1 MNKQAAFRLRTH
13 RWHGLPAW
21 MLLVALCWSGGSG
34 HLVVAEAL
42 PAERPHLI
50 LLSIDGLVPDYYNRP
65 DRLGLRLPN
74 MRRLCREGVCAE
86 GVIGVYPTVTF
97 PSHTTLITGARP
109 ADHGVWMNTIFDEP
123 TQPATGRWF
132 WEASSIRT
140 ETLWM
145 AAKKAGLSV
154 ACAIWPVTV
163 GAQGIDWHI
172 PEVWDATGPF
182 KLISQTMRD
191 RSTPGLIDDIL
202 RTSGRTPNDYAP
214 YDEFTVDAA
223 VYLIERYKPNF
234 LMVHLID
241 LDQAQHEAGPYSAR
255 GFEAVERADAA
266 LGRILEA
273 IGRAGIEASAT
284 VAVVSDHGFMRID
297 KEFHAGAVLV
307 QAGLIRLN
315 AQGQPI
321 SWDAA
326 VHANGASAAI
336 YLRNPEDASVASRV
350 WAAFEPYTRGPEAP
364 LRRILQRDELDQL
377 GANPRAT
384 FFLEPSNFYAITNSF
399 KEPVIQPA
407 PEKKRGNHGF
417 LPERPEMYA
426 SLILWGRGVQR
437 TSLEFVQMTD
447 IAPTLARLLGIP
459 FQAPA
464 YSQPITKVLAQ
475 PSKPSD
481 TQTAVKQ

>member
-1 MNKQAAFRLRTH
+1 MKKRADILLLVH
-13 RWHGLPAW
+13 RWKVALAW
-21 MLLVALCWSGGSG
+21 MLLILLFSGWDSSR
-34 HLVVAEAL
+34 LVSAQTAVS
-42 PAERPHLI
+42 ERPYLI
-50 LLSIDGLVPDYYNRP
+50 LISIDGLVPDYYNRP

-74 MRRLCREGVCAE
+74 MRRLCREGACAE

-97 PSHTTLITGARP
+97 PSHTTLVTGARP
-109 ADHGVWMNTIFDEP
+109 ADHGVWTNTVFDEP
-123 TQPATGRWF
+123 TQPPTGRWL
-132 WEASSIRT
+132 WEASFIRT

-202 RTSGRTPNDYAP
+202 RASNRTPNDYAP

-223 VYLIERYKPNF
+223 VYMIERFKPNF

-255 GFEAVERADAA
+255 GFEATERADAA
-266 LGRILEA
+266 IGRILEA
-273 IGRAGIEASAT
+273 IRRAGIEASTT
-284 VAVVSDHGFMRID
+284 VAIVSDHGFMRID
-297 KEFHAGAVLV
+297 KEFHAGAVLA

-315 AQGQPI
+315 AQGQVI

-326 VHANGASAAI
+326 VHPSGASAAI
-336 YLRNPEDASVASRV
+336 YLKNPNDASVANRV
-350 WAAFEPYTRGPEAP
+350 WAAFEPYTKGPEAP

-426 SLILWGRGVQR
+426 SLILWGRGIQR

-447 IAPTLARLLGIP
+447 IAPTLARILNIP
-459 FQAPA
+459 FQPPA

-475 PSKPSD
+475 PSKQAE
-481 TQTAVKQ
+481 TQTAAK